1 VFAPPERLQGEV
13 FARVPDRLFVRDR
26 TSPWAQVQLHGAPTP
41 VFLEGP
47 SFDLEGNLWVVD
59 IPWGRIFRIDPR
71 GGVELVVQYDG
82 EPNGLK
88 FHPDG
93 RAFIADY
100 KRGIMVLDPK
110 SGRVETFLERGRL
123 EAFKGCNDL
132 FFASNGDL
140 YFTDQG
146 QTGLHDPSG
155 RLIRLRTSGQLDV
168 VLKGIP
174 SPNGLVMNLDET
186 AIYLAVTRDN
196 AIWRVPLMED
206 GSATKVG
213 AYIRLS
219 GGGGPDGIALDAQGG
234 LAVCHVGFGAVW
246 IFSPRGE
253 PLYRIDA
260 PEGGLYTTNC
270 AYGGDDGRTLYM
282 IESRSGT
289 IFTARVPVAG
299 REMYS
304 HSGRPAR

>member
-1 VFAPPERLQGEV
+1 MTLFAPPERLKAEV
-13 FARVPDRLFVRDR
+13 FTRIPERFHVRDR
-26 TSPWAQVQLHGAPTP
+26 ASDWARTQLHGAPAP

-47 SFDLEGNLWVVD
+47 SFDREGNLWVVD

-71 GGVELVVQYDG
+71 GEVELVVQYDG

-88 FHPDG
+88 FHADG
-93 RAFIADY
+93 RAFVADY
-100 KRGIMVLDPK
+100 KHGIMVLDPR
-110 SGRVETFLERGRL
+110 SGRIEPVVERARLER
-123 EAFKGCNDL
+123 FKGCNDL

-155 RLIRLRTSGQLDV
+155 RLFRLRHSGELDV

-186 AIYLAVTRDN
+186 AVYLAATRDN
-196 AIWRVPLMED
+196 AIWRVPLMAD

-213 AYIRLS
+213 VYVQLS
-219 GGGGPDGIALDAQGG
+219 GGGGPDGIALDAAGG
-234 LAVCHVGFGAVW
+234 LAVCHVGLGAVW
-246 IFSPRGE
+246 LFGPTGE
-253 PLYRIDA
+253 PQHRIDS
-260 PEGGLYTTNC
+260 PEGLYTTNC
-270 AYGGDDGRTLYM
+270 AYGGPDGRTLYM
-282 IESRSGT
+282 LESRTGC

-299 REMYS
+299 RPMYS
-304 HSGRPAR
+304 HAVR

>member
-1 VFAPPERLQGEV
+1 MFAPPEKLRAEV
-13 FARVPDRLFVRDR
+13 FARIPERFHMKDRQCAWTR
-26 TSPWAQVQLHGAPTP
+26 TQLHGAPAPT
-41 VFLEGP
+41 FLEGP
-47 SFDLEGNLWVVD
+47 SFDRDGNLWVVD

-71 GGVELVVQYDG
+71 GGVELAAEYDG

-93 RAFIADY
+93 RAFITDY
-100 KRGIMVLDPK
+100 RRGLLVLDPRTGK
-110 SGRVETFLERGRL
+110 VEPYLERVQL
-123 EAFKGCNDL
+123 ECFKGLNDL

-155 RLIRLRTSGQLDV
+155 RLFRLKADGRLDL
-168 VLKGIP
+168 VLKDIP
-174 SPNGLVMNLDET
+174 SPNGLVMNLEET
-186 AIYLAVTRDN
+186 AVYLAATRDN
-196 AIWRVPLMED
+196 AIWRVPLMAD
-206 GSATKVG
+206 GAATKVG
-213 AYIRLS
+213 VYIRMS
-219 GGGGPDGIALDAQGG
+219 GGGGPDGIALDREGG

-253 PLYRIDA
+253 PQFRIEPPD
-260 PEGGLYTTNC
+260 GGLTTTNC
-270 AYGGDDGRTLYM
+270 AYGGVDGKTLYM

-299 REMYS
+299 RPMYS
-304 HSGRPAR
+304 HSTA